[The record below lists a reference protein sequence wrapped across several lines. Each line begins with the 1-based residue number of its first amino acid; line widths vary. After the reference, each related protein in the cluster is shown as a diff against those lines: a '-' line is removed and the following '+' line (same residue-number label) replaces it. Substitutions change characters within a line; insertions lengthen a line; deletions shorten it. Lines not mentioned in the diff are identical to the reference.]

1 MKRYIALVTLML
13 TGGFLMAQDTSA
25 APASNDFFS
34 DLFVKMI
41 VISAAVVMMV
51 AILVLYR
58 LLMTVIKV
66 EQIKIYKE
74 QGMDAY
80 LEASKKPKQSWVTR
94 LYKSWT
100 AAVPL
105 EKEADV
111 LLLHD
116 YDGIYELDN
125 KLPPWWVAMF
135 YLSIVF
141 AGVYLFYYHVSDM
154 GMSQLEEYEAEMAQG
169 EEQVAEFL
177 AKQANL
183 IDESNVELLTDEKS
197 LAAGKAIFDANCV
210 ACHGQFGEG
219 TVGPNMTDNY
229 WIHGGSITDVFKT
242 IKYGVPEK
250 GMISWQTQL
259 RPADMHAVGSYIL
272 TLQGTNPPNPK
283 AAEGDLYEPAG
294 SEGTPTE
301 DAPAQGESNSL

>member
-13 TGGFLMAQDTSA
+13 TGGFLMAQDAAASA
-25 APASNDFFS
+25 GSNDFFS

-41 VISAAVVMMV
+41 VIAAIAVMLV

-80 LEASKKPKQSWVTR
+80 LKVAKKPKESWMTR

-111 LLLHD
+111 LLLHE
-116 YDGIYELDN
+116 YDGIHELDN

-135 YLSIVF
+135 YLSIIF

-154 GMSQLEEYEAEMAQG
+154 GMNQIEEYEAEVALA

-177 AKQANL
+177 SKQANL
-183 IDESNVELLTDEKS
+183 IDESNVELLTDEKA

-250 GMISWQTQL
+250 GMIAWQAQL
-259 RPADMHAVGSYIL
+259 RPADMHAVASYIL
-272 TLQGTNPPNPK
+272 TLQGTDPPNPK
-283 AAEGDLYEPAG
+283 APEGELYEPADAQG
-294 SEGTPTE
+294 
-301 DAPAQGESNSL
+301 APAEEAPAEGETNSL

>member
-1 MKRYIALVTLML
+1 MKRYVALFTILL
-13 TGGFLMAQDTSA
+13 ASGLLMAQDA
-25 APASNDFFS
+25 ATPVSNNFFS

-41 VISAAVVMMV
+41 VITALVVILVAV
-51 AILVLYR
+51 LVLYR

-66 EQIKIYKE
+66 EQVKLYKE
-74 QGMDAY
+74 QGLDAY
-80 LEASKKPKQSWVTR
+80 LESAKKPRQSWVSR
-94 LYKSWT
+94 LYKSMT
-100 AAVPL
+100 AAVPV
-105 EKEADV
+105 EQEADV
-111 LLLHD
+111 LLHHE

-154 GMSQLEEYEAEMAQG
+154 GMSQQQEYETEMALG
-169 EEQVAEFL
+169 EEQVAEYL

-183 IDESNVELLTDEKS
+183 IDESNVVALTDEAS
-197 LAAGKAIFDANCV
+197 LAAGKSIFIANCA
-210 ACHGQFGEG
+210 ACHGQLGEG

-229 WIHGGSITDVFKT
+229 WIHGGTIKDVFKT

-259 RPADMHAVGSYIL
+259 RPTDMHQVASYIL

-283 AAEGDLYEPAG
+283 APEGDLFEPAEEAPA
-294 SEGTPTE
+294 EGTP
-301 DAPAQGESNSL
+301 PAGGDSNSL